1 MTYTPDP
8 TKGIEVYVDANFA
21 GGWDPGDAINPDNVY
36 SHTGYVIQYAGCPI
50 YWQSKLQTEIELS
63 TAEAEYIALSQ
74 ALRETSPMTSL
85 MKEINVIFPLYLPS
99 PRFVIKVRDDNQS
112 CIAMTQNLKFSPQTK
127 HIVIK
132 YHHFRKHVI
141 TQSNPLRFLQIDYCS
156 TDDQIADIITK
167 PICDDISIRLRQMLL
182 GW

>member
-1 MTYTPDP
+1 MDD
-8 TKGIEVYVDANFA
+8 GFA
-21 GGWDPGDAINPDNVY
+21 GGWDPGDAMNADNVY
-36 SHTGYVIQYAGCPI
+36 SRTGYVIRNSGCPI
-50 YWQSKLQTEIELS
+50 YWQSKLQMEIALS

-74 ALRETSPMTSL
+74 ALRETLPMTSL

-99 PRFVIKVRDDNQS
+99 PSFVTKVREDNQS
-112 CIAMTQNLKFSPQTK
+112 CIAMAQNPKFSPRTK

-141 TQSNPLRFLQIDYCS
+141 TQSNPNGFLNIDYCS
-156 TDDQIADIITK
+156 TDGQIADIFTK
-167 PICDDISIRLRQMLL
+167 PVCDDIFMQLRQMLL